1 MGRMA
6 PIVIEENTMRK
17 IVIGAVLSVVALAAP
32 AYAGLNVFAC
42 EPEWAALANEIGGDK
57 VSVYAAT
64 TGAQDPHQIQA
75 RPSLIAKARSADIT
89 VCDGAELEIGW
100 LPMILQQ
107 SGNSKIAT
115 GQPGAFEATGYVRLL
130 EQPTRLDRAE
140 GDIHAAGNPHIQTDP
155 RMIVPVAKALAAR
168 FAQLDGADAQIFAS
182 REAEFEKKWNAA
194 LAKWTVQAAPLKGVN
209 IVVQHH
215 AWIYMENWLGLHEIV
230 PLEPK
235 PGVPP
240 SSGYLAQ
247 VLQKLQATP
256 AKFAIRAAYEDDRPS
271 AFISEHA
278 RIPAVTLPFTV
289 GGTEQAKDLFSLYQ
303 DTINRLLA
311 GLKK

>member
-1 MGRMA
+1 
-6 PIVIEENTMRK
+6 MRN
-17 IVIGAVLSVVALAAP
+17 VLIGAALLMAASAVASPASANLS
-32 AYAGLNVFAC
+32 VFAC
-42 EPEWAALANEIGGDK
+42 EPEWGALSSEIGGDK
-57 VSVYAAT
+57 VSIYNAT

-75 RPSLIAKARSADIT
+75 RPSLIAKARQADIT

-107 SGNSKIAT
+107 ASNSKIT
-115 GQPGAFEATGYVRLL
+115 GGQPGSFDATAYAHLL
-130 EQPTRLDRAE
+130 EQPSRLDRAE

-155 RMIVPVAKALAAR
+155 RVMIPVAKALAAR
-168 FAQLDGADAQIFAS
+168 FAQIDPSNAATYQS
-182 REAEFEKKWNAA
+182 READFERRWIAA
-194 LAKWTVQAAPLKGVN
+194 IAKWQAKATPLKGVP

-215 AWIYMENWLGLHEIV
+215 SWIYMERWLGLVEVV

-247 VLQKLQATP
+247 VLQKLQSSP

-271 AFISEHA
+271 SFISEHA
-278 RIPAVTLPFTV
+278 SIPAIVLPFTV
-289 GGTEQAKDLFSLYQ
+289 GGTDGAKDLFALYD
-303 DTINRLLA
+303 DTINRLLG

>member
-1 MGRMA
+1 
-6 PIVIEENTMRK
+6 MRK
-17 IVIGAVLSVVALAAP
+17 ILFGAALAGLAFATP
-32 AYAGLNVFAC
+32 ASANLSIFAC
-42 EPEWAALANEIGGDK
+42 EPEWGALSSELGGDK
-57 VSVYAAT
+57 VSVYNAT

-75 RPSLIAKARSADIT
+75 RPSLIAKARTADIT

-107 SGNSKIAT
+107 AGNSKIAV
-115 GQPGAFEATGYVRLL
+115 GQPGAFDATNYVRLL
-130 EQPTRLDRAE
+130 EQPSRLDRAE

-155 RMIVPVAKALAAR
+155 RMMLPVAKALAAR
-168 FAQLDGADAQIFAS
+168 FAQIDSANAAYYAA
-182 REAEFEKKWNAA
+182 READFEKRWTAA
-194 LAKWTVQAAPLKGVN
+194 VAKWTAQAAPLKGVN
-209 IVVQHH
+209 IAVQHH
-215 AWIYMENWLGLHEIV
+215 AWIYMENWLGLHEVV

-240 SSGYLAQ
+240 SSGYLAE

-256 AKFAIRAAYEDDRPS
+256 AKFTIRAAYEDDRPS

-278 RIPAVTLPFTV
+278 NIPAVVLPFTV
-289 GGTEQAKDLFSLYQ
+289 GGTDGAKDLFSLYQ
-303 DTINRLLA
+303 DTVNRLLA

>member
-1 MGRMA
+1 
-6 PIVIEENTMRK
+6 MRK
-17 IVIGAVLSVVALAAP
+17 ILIGTALAALALSTP
-32 AYAGLNVFAC
+32 AHANLSVFAC
-42 EPEWAALANEIGGDK
+42 EPEWGALSSEIGGDK
-57 VSVYAAT
+57 VSIYTAT

-75 RPSLIAKARSADIT
+75 RPSLIAKARTADVT

-107 SGNSKIAT
+107 AGNGKIAV
-115 GQPGAFEATGYVRLL
+115 GQPGAFDATSYVHLL

-155 RMIVPVAKALAAR
+155 RMMLPIAKALAAR
-168 FAQLDGADAQIFAS
+168 FAQLDGANAAYYGARQAD
-182 REAEFEKKWNAA
+182 FEKRWTAA
-194 LAKWTVQAAPLKGVN
+194 VAKWTAEAAPLKGVN
-209 IVVQHH
+209 IAVQHH
-215 AWIYMENWLGLHEIV
+215 AWIYMENWLGLHEVV

-240 SSGYLAQ
+240 SSGYLAE

-256 AKFAIRAAYEDDRPS
+256 AKFVIRAAYEDDRPS
-271 AFISEHA
+271 AFIAEHA
-278 RIPAVTLPFTV
+278 NIPAVTLPFTV
-289 GGTEQAKDLFSLYQ
+289 GGTDGAKDLFSLYQ
-303 DTINRLLA
+303 DTINRMLA

>member
-1 MGRMA
+1 
-6 PIVIEENTMRK
+6 MRK
-17 IVIGAVLSVVALAAP
+17 ILFGAALASLALATP
-32 AYAGLNVFAC
+32 ASANLSVFAC
-42 EPEWAALANEIGGDK
+42 EPEWGALSSELGGEK
-57 VSVYAAT
+57 VSVYNAT

-75 RPSLIAKARSADIT
+75 RPSLIAKARTADIT

-107 SGNSKIAT
+107 AGNSKIAV
-115 GQPGAFEATGYVRLL
+115 GQPGAFDATNYARLL
-130 EQPTRLDRAE
+130 EQPSRLDRAE

-155 RMIVPVAKALAAR
+155 RMMLPVAKALAAR
-168 FAQLDGADAQIFAS
+168 FAQIDSANAAYYAA
-182 REAEFEKKWNAA
+182 READFEKRWTAA
-194 LAKWTVQAAPLKGVN
+194 VAKWTAQAAPLKGVN
-209 IVVQHH
+209 IAVQHH
-215 AWIYMENWLGLHEIV
+215 AWIYMENWLGLHEVV

-240 SSGYLAQ
+240 SSGYLAE

-256 AKFAIRAAYEDDRPS
+256 AKFTIRAAYEDDRPS

-278 RIPAVTLPFTV
+278 NIPAVVLPFTV
-289 GGTEQAKDLFSLYQ
+289 GGTDGAKDLFSLYQ
-303 DTINRLLA
+303 DTVNRLLA

>member
-1 MGRMA
+1 
-6 PIVIEENTMRK
+6 MRK
-17 IVIGAVLSVVALAAP
+17 LTIGAALAALALSTP
-32 AYAGLNVFAC
+32 AYANLSVFAC
-42 EPEWAALANEIGGDK
+42 EPEWGALSKEIGGDK
-57 VSVYAAT
+57 VSVYTAT

-75 RPSLIAKARSADIT
+75 RPSLIAKARTADVT

-107 SGNSKIAT
+107 AGNGKIAV
-115 GQPGAFEATGYVRLL
+115 GQPGAFETTSYVRLL

-155 RMIVPVAKALAAR
+155 RMMLPIAKALSAR
-168 FAQLDGADAQIFAS
+168 FAQLDGANAGYYGARQAD
-182 REAEFEKKWNAA
+182 FEKRWNAA
-194 LAKWTVQAAPLKGVN
+194 LAKWTAEAAPLRGIN
-209 IVVQHH
+209 IAVQHH
-215 AWIYMENWLGLHEIV
+215 AWIYMENWLGLHEVV

-240 SSGYLAQ
+240 SSGYLAE

-256 AKFAIRAAYEDDRPS
+256 AKFVIRAAYEDDRPS
-271 AFISEHA
+271 VFVSEHA
-278 RIPAVTLPFTV
+278 GIPAVTLPFTV
-289 GGTEQAKDLFSLYQ
+289 GGTDAAKDLFSLYD
-303 DTINRLLA
+303 DTINRMLA

>member
-1 MGRMA
+1 
-6 PIVIEENTMRK
+6 MRK
-17 IVIGAVLSVVALAAP
+17 FLITAALGAVALATP
-32 AYAGLNVFAC
+32 AHANLNVFAC
-42 EPEWAALANEIGGDK
+42 EPEWGALSTEIGGDK
-57 VSVYAAT
+57 VSVYTAT

-75 RPSLIAKARSADIT
+75 RPSLIAKARTADIT

-107 SGNSKIAT
+107 AGNGKIAV
-115 GQPGAFEATGYVRLL
+115 GQPGAFDATGYVHLL

-155 RMIVPVAKALAAR
+155 RMILPVAKALAAR
-168 FAQLDGADAQIFAS
+168 FAQLDGANAGYYAS
-182 REAEFEKKWNAA
+182 RMTDFEKRWSAA
-194 LAKWTVQAAPLKGVN
+194 LAKWTAQAAPLKGVN
-209 IVVQHH
+209 IAVQHH
-215 AWIYMENWLGLHEIV
+215 AWIYMENWLGLHEVV

-240 SSGYLAQ
+240 SSGYLAE

-256 AKFAIRAAYEDDRPS
+256 AKFVIRAAYEDDRPS

-278 RIPAVTLPFTV
+278 NIPAVTLPFTV
-289 GGTEQAKDLFSLYQ
+289 GGTDGAKDLFSLYQ
-303 DTINRLLA
+303 DTVTRMLA

>member
-1 MGRMA
+1 
-6 PIVIEENTMRK
+6 MRK
-17 IVIGAVLSVVALAAP
+17 FLITAALGAVALATP
-32 AYAGLNVFAC
+32 AHANLNVFAC
-42 EPEWAALANEIGGDK
+42 EPEWGALSTEIGGDK
-57 VSVYAAT
+57 VSVYTAT

-75 RPSLIAKARSADIT
+75 RPSLIAKARTADVT

-107 SGNSKIAT
+107 AGNGKIAV
-115 GQPGAFEATGYVRLL
+115 GQPGAFDATGYVHLL

-155 RMIVPVAKALAAR
+155 RMILPVAKALAAR
-168 FAQLDGADAQIFAS
+168 FAQLDGANAGYYAS
-182 REAEFEKKWNAA
+182 RMTDFEKRWSAA
-194 LAKWTVQAAPLKGVN
+194 LAKWTAQAAPLKGVN
-209 IVVQHH
+209 IAVQHH
-215 AWIYMENWLGLHEIV
+215 AWIYMENWLGLHEVV

-240 SSGYLAQ
+240 SSGYLAE

-256 AKFAIRAAYEDDRPS
+256 AKFVIRAAYEDDRPS

-278 RIPAVTLPFTV
+278 NIPAVTLPFTV
-289 GGTEQAKDLFSLYQ
+289 GGTDGAKDLFSLYQ
-303 DTINRLLA
+303 DTVTRMLA

>member
-1 MGRMA
+1 
-6 PIVIEENTMRK
+6 MRK
-17 IVIGAVLSVVALAAP
+17 ILIGAALSALALSTP
-32 AYAGLNVFAC
+32 AHANLNVFAC
-42 EPEWAALANEIGGDK
+42 EPEWGALSTEIGGDK
-57 VSVYAAT
+57 VSVYTAT

-75 RPSLIAKARSADIT
+75 RPSLIAKARTADIT

-107 SGNSKIAT
+107 SGNDKIAV
-115 GQPGAFEATGYVRLL
+115 GQPGAFDATTYVRLL
-130 EQPTRLDRAE
+130 EQPTRLDRAG

-155 RMIVPVAKALAAR
+155 RMMPPIAKALAAR
-168 FAQLDGADAQIFAS
+168 FSQLDGA
-182 REAEFEKKWNAA
+182 NAA
-194 LAKWTVQAAPLKGVN
+194 YYAGRLADFNKRWSAAVAKWTAEAAPLRGVN
-209 IVVQHH
+209 IAVQHH
-215 AWIYMENWLGLHEIV
+215 AWIYMENWLGLHEVV

-240 SSGYLAQ
+240 SSGYLAE

-256 AKFAIRAAYEDDRPS
+256 AKFTIRAAYEDDRPS

-278 RIPAVTLPFTV
+278 NIPAVTLPFTV
-289 GGTEQAKDLFSLYQ
+289 GGTDGAKNLFGLYD